1 MSTGNERSG
10 SIKKMSSIES
20 SNNSGRKFDLEMTET
35 GTSPVKRRT
44 GSIKKVTEDRND
56 VKDIV
61 SLTTSLSSSRASY

>member
-1 MSTGNERSG
+1 MSTGKERSG

-20 SNNSGRKFDLEMTET
+20 AGNSGRKFDLEMTET

-44 GSIKKVTEDRND
+44 GSIKKVTEDKNE

-61 SLTTSLSSSRASY
+61 SLTTRLFASY